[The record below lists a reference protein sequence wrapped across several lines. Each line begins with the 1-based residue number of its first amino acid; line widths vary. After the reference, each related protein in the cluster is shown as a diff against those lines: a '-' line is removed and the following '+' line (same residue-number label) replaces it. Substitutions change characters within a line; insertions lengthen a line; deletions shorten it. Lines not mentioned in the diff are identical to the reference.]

1 MLERIVIENYRS
13 CLRTSLSLHPQLS
26 VLIGPN
32 GSGKTNILQAI
43 MLLNR
48 LTRYEGDWPS
58 EDISTVGSRIK
69 AYFSVSGLLTRLNAT
84 VQLHADE
91 TNTDV
96 ITGSRQK
103 WAITSKK
110 GDRETVELPMFSVE
124 ENVAGIR
131 LTPYS
136 IKYVNFLF
144 RSSSASKRALSNI
157 RQVATFCRGIRYY
170 GASQFTN
177 PSRCPVSFEIEIG
190 RSRPKTRFPKIAK
203 HGRILNDIYSAYKKD
218 PRGRYDQFMSIVG
231 PNGLKLID
239 DLTFEEVETSSIE
252 HLVRIGGN
260 LETRHRNR
268 LLIIPRFFIGKQRLS
283 PNQLSEGTFKTLS
296 LLFYVITEDTSAL
309 LVEEP
314 EVCVHHGLLS
324 SILDLIKSYS
334 KQKQMIIT
342 THSDYVLDHVSPE
355 NVLRVAYDKDSGTS
369 VRSISRIMTTK
380 ELAALKTYLQREGNL
395 GDYWREGGLGD

>member
-1 MLERIVIENYRS
+1 MLEKIAIENYRS
-13 CLRTSLSLHPQLS
+13 CLRTSFGLHPQLS

-48 LTRYEGDWPS
+48 LTRHDESWPS
-58 EDISTVGSRIK
+58 EDISNVGSRIRAQFLVK
-69 AYFSVSGLLTRLNAT
+69 GLTTKLNASIQ
-84 VQLHADE
+84 VHADE
-91 TNTDV
+91 TNKDV
-96 ITGSRQK
+96 ITGSRQR
-103 WAITSKK
+103 WAVTSKK
-110 GDRETVELPMFSVE
+110 GDRETVEIPMVCVE
-124 ENVAGIR
+124 EDTPNIR
-131 LTPYS
+131 LTHS
-136 IKYVNFLF
+136 NIRYVNYLF
-144 RSSSASKRALSNI
+144 RSSPPSKSALSNV
-157 RQVATFCRGIRYY
+157 RQVASFCRGIRYY

-190 RSRPKTRFPKIAK
+190 RSRHKTHSPKIAK
-203 HGRILNDIYSAYKKD
+203 HGRILNDIYVAYKKT
-218 PRGRYDQFMSIVG
+218 PRYRYDQFMSIVG

-239 DLTFEEVETSSIE
+239 GLEFEEVATSSIE

-260 LETRHRNR
+260 LETRHRSR
-268 LLIIPRFFIGKQRLS
+268 LLIIPRFQIGKQRLS

-324 SILDLIKSYS
+324 SILELIKSYS
-334 KQKQMIIT
+334 KQKQMIIS
-342 THSDYVLDHVSPE
+342 THSDFVLDHVSPE
-355 NVLRVAYDKDSGTS
+355 NVLRVSYNKESGTS
-369 VRSISRIMTTK
+369 VKPISRIMTVK
-380 ELAALKTYLQREGNL
+380 ELASLKTYLQKEGNL